1 MRIWAE
7 LYKAYDIEGEC
18 QASKM
23 VEIYVCVWGGGGG
36 EVMCLPSVKDVEGEQ
51 ALKSHRSE
59 FLSQLN
65 NLLYD
70 FRLIISCV
78 FQFIHEGNNTYFGW
92 LFLF

>member
-1 MRIWAE
+1 M
-7 LYKAYDIEGEC
+7 
-18 QASKM
+18 
-23 VEIYVCVWGGGGG
+23 YVCVCVWGG

-65 NLLYD
+65 NLLNG
-70 FRLIISCV
+70 FGLIISCG
-78 FQFIHEGNNTYFGW
+78 FQFIHEDNNTYFGG